1 MKLKESHR
9 WWVLGALAIGIL
21 AVGLDMTILNLALP
35 ILATDLHATNGEL
48 QWFADAYNLVF
59 AAVLLPAGLLG
70 DRLGRKKMLIIGL
83 TLFGV
88 ASVGCAYAGSAWE
101 LIAGRAA
108 LGLGAALL
116 VPLSMSIIPVLFS
129 EKERPKA
136 IGIWMMANAFGIP
149 LGPIVGGWLLNNY
162 WWGSVFLINIPL
174 VVVALFAVSIL
185 LPESRSE
192 MNQRVDF
199 IGVVA
204 SSLGLVGVTY
214 GVIEIG
220 EKGWGDP
227 VTLITLI
234 AGLLVLVGFVLWER
248 RISHSL
254 IDLSLFRSSSFT
266 WGTILATVISFAMFG
281 VLFLMPQYFL
291 AVGGVDVQR
300 AGLQLLP
307 LVGGLLVGSQISDQL
322 QSRFGAKI
330 PIALGFLVLATGL
343 IVGTNTGIDTGYGFT
358 SVWITI
364 AGLGIGFAL
373 PAVMDAAISAL
384 SAERSGVGSALIM
397 AMRQVGGTMGVA
409 ILGTLLSTGYRNKL
423 DLQGLSGEA
432 AESVRRNVSAGV
444 AVARQINSTT
454 LIDSVRSSFIHGM
467 EVTLWVC
474 GGVAALGVLITLSFL
489 QTRVDR
495 NVKSGL
501 EQTTVGE

>member
-1 MKLKESHR
+1 MKNLGNRR

-35 ILATDLHATNGEL
+35 ILATDMHATNGEL

-59 AAVLLPAGLLG
+59 AAALLPAGMLG
-70 DRLGRKKMLIIGL
+70 DRLGRKKMLISGL
-83 TLFGV
+83 IVFGV
-88 ASVGCAYAGSAWE
+88 ASVVCAYAGSAAE
-101 LIAGRAA
+101 LIAGRAF

-136 IGIWMMANAFGIP
+136 IGIWMMANAIGIP

-174 VVVALFAVSIL
+174 VIVALFAVSIL

-192 MNQRVDF
+192 AKQRVDF
-199 IGVVA
+199 IGVLA

-220 EKGWGDP
+220 ERGWGDP
-227 VTLITLI
+227 LTLITLVT
-234 AGLLVLVGFVLWER
+234 GVLVLVGFVLWER
-248 RISHSL
+248 RVSHPL

-322 QSRFGAKI
+322 QSRFGAKT
-330 PIALGFLVLATGL
+330 PIALGFLALGIGL
-343 IVGTNTGIDTGYGFT
+343 IVGTNTSIASGYGFT
-358 SVWITI
+358 SIWITI

-384 SAERSGVGSALIM
+384 SAQRSGVGSALIM
-397 AMRQVGGTMGVA
+397 ALRQVGGTMGVA
-409 ILGTLLSTGYRNKL
+409 ILGTLLSTGYRAKL
-423 DLQGLSGEA
+423 NLDGFPSQVA
-432 AESVRRNVSAGV
+432 DAVRRSVSAG
-444 AVARQINSTT
+444 AAAAQQINSES
-454 LIDSVRSSFIHGM
+454 LLDSVRSAFIHGM
-467 EVTLWVC
+467 GITLWVC
-474 GGVAALGVLITLSFL
+474 GGVAVLGVVLTLTCL
-489 QTRVDR
+489 QPRV
-495 NVKSGL
+495 NSHAKTEV
-501 EQTTVGE
+501 EQTTIGE